1 MSFYSAT
8 GKLINKS
15 LDLKKESDSVKQS
28 IEYKANG
35 ILIIENDDKVSA
47 APRIS
52 KNKSKNMS
60 LANIQKNIK
69 PSSSIIEEE

>member
-35 ILIIENDDKVSA
+35 ILIIENDDKVRA

-52 KNKSKNMS
+52 KKKSQKMS